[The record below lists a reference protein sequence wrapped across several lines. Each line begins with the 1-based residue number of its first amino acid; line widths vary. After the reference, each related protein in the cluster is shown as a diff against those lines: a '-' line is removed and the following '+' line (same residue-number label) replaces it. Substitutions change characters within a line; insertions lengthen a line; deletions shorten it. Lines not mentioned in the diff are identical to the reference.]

1 VKSKQADFALSGGT
15 PTFSEV
21 IPFGQHYVPDEAG
34 YRGVLDRIAANGYF
48 TNHGPL
54 AREFEASL
62 AEYLGVA
69 HVVLCTNES
78 LGLSMALK
86 GMQIDGP
93 VLVPAFGYPELVE
106 SVLWA
111 GLEPVFCDVD
121 PETHQTPPHVLEAA
135 ARDGAGAAVIL
146 EMWGNRCDADGIMEV
161 AQRSGLQMLFYAADG
176 FGSVREDRRI
186 PRPDQTTLFS
196 FQSSRLLSTM
206 EGGCLATDDDH
217 FAAVLR
223 NIRSSYGA
231 GTPTAVP
238 VTANGRF
245 SELQAG
251 LGLWGLE
258 RIGTS
263 LEHNRDLCHAYRE
276 ALGKAPGMTLYEV
289 SEGVQSNH
297 QCLVLRIDGERS
309 GPSRD
314 DLLAMLAAEHVV
326 ASCGIGPCLPESPGF
341 SAWAT
346 GGAFP
351 VAEQLAHELLL
362 LPVGSGMSVESASK
376 IGGLIASAGQVFS

>member
-1 VKSKQADFALSGGT
+1 MKSSRAEFALSGGT
-15 PTFSEV
+15 PSFSEA
-21 IPFGQHYVPDEAG
+21 IPFGQYHVPDEAG
-34 YRGVLDRIAANGYF
+34 YRSVLERIEASGYF

-62 AEYLGVA
+62 AEFLGVA

-86 GMQIDGP
+86 GMQVDGR
-93 VLVPAFGYPELVE
+93 VLVPALGYPELVE
-106 SVLWA
+106 SVVWA

-121 PETHQTPPHVLEAA
+121 PETHQISPRILEAA
-135 ARDGAGAAVIL
+135 AQDGVGAAVIM
-146 EMWGNRCDADGIMEV
+146 EMWGNRCDADGLMEV
-161 AQRSGLQMLFYAADG
+161 AQRCGLQVLFYPADG
-176 FGSVREDRRI
+176 FGSMRGGRQI
-186 PRPDQTTLFS
+186 TRPDQTTLFS
-196 FQSSRLLSTM
+196 FQSTRLLSTM

-231 GTPTAVP
+231 GEPTAVP

-258 RIGTS
+258 RIDSS
-263 LEHNRDLCHAYRE
+263 LEHNRALCDAYRE
-276 ALGKAPGMTLYEV
+276 AIGSAPGLTIYEV

-297 QCLVLRIDGERS
+297 QCLVLRVDGERS
-309 GPSRD
+309 GLSRD
-314 DLLAMLAAEHVV
+314 DLLRMLEAEHVV
-326 ASCGIGPCLPESPGF
+326 ASRGIGPCLPEVPGF
-341 SAWAT
+341 RAWAT
-346 GGAFP
+346 GGRLP

-376 IGGLIASAGQVFS
+376 IGGLVASAGQVLS